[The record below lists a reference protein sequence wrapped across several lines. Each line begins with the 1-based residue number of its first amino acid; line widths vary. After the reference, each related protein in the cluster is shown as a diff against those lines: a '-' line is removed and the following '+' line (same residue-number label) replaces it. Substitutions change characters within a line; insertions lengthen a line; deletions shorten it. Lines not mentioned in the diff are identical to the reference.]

1 MEIQNKRPLFPWYKE
16 RLQTKYLK
24 VSTNKITS
32 VSSCCCL
39 VNVSLDDF
47 SVGPSVLSKVRRVSK
62 EHACFSRQMIR
73 KQIGR
78 EYVNAV
84 EEKLKQHPLVLY
96 PHYRDHMSP
105 ELFEKVVSVLDP
117 DMCVNSASSL
127 PTPTAERAEEEEE
140 GNCAEPR
147 NKDGNKAKQ
156 GATASKIDPDVP
168 NQGPRNPYT
177 LPNEWKRYRKRPKGQ
192 SESTE
197 QPQGHESSHQTFQ
210 IMVPLSG

>member
-16 RLQTKYLK
+16 RLRTKYLK

-140 GNCAEPR
+140 GNCAGPR

-177 LPNEWKRYRKRPKGQ
+177 LPMNGKGIEKGQ
-192 SESTE
+192 KVKVNQLNNHKGMRAATK
-197 QPQGHESSHQTFQ
+197 PFR
-210 IMVPLSG
+210 